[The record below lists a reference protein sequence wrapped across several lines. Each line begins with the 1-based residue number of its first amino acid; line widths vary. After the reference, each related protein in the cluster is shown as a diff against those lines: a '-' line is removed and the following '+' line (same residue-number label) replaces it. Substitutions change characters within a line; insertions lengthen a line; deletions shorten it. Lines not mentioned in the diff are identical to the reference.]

1 MDLRNQ
7 APTVLLVC
15 CYNRE
20 ATTRMQIALS
30 KDAVNNKTRGGGE
43 KGKEKGK
50 QARPSAEDFQAKF
63 LCVVEQ
69 ELIVAGRDGVVK
81 KVDIR
86 CLVHAW
92 WRTAF
97 GSRGWLFS
105 KRPADVV
112 HEGGCV
118 ECARVSR
125 YWCRYADLGRHCT
138 SLGNEVGVID
148 CRRVRRHDFNCLG
161 AVARDYGSKSMRGG
175 ADYKAARWYALARV
189 VLDVDCGASGPR
201 QDVGN
206 QR

>member
-97 GSRGWLFS
+97 GSR
-105 KRPADVV
+105 
-112 HEGGCV
+112 
-118 ECARVSR
+118 
-125 YWCRYADLGRHCT
+125 
-138 SLGNEVGVID
+138 
-148 CRRVRRHDFNCLG
+148 
-161 AVARDYGSKSMRGG
+161 
-175 ADYKAARWYALARV
+175 LAF
-189 VLDVDCGASGPR
+189 
-201 QDVGN
+201 Q
-206 QR
+206 